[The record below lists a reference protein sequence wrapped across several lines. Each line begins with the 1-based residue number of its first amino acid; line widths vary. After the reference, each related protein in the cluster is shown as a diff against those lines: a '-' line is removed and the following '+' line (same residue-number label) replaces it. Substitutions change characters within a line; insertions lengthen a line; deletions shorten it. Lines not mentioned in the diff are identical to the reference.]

1 MVFLVLFAQVW
12 HDYRFN
18 SNFEDYRNIYRFE
31 WPEVYPDDYYSY
43 TSGIS
48 RPYIEAFEAC
58 SPDIE
63 VACDYKDIGGL
74 ELEKVLYNVDGTV
87 RTYDI
92 PQVETDSSF
101 PDVFSIEIIDG
112 SLEDYTVKNA
122 VLISENH
129 SKAIFGD
136 RSPVGERLTTE
147 FYINEYTIV
156 GVYKTLPE
164 NCSVINGLLVN
175 EGDDDLTLPNH
186 SSHCG
191 YFRLRDGAR
200 VEDVLESIRTTFRNM
215 VHNDAVAAGMGEK

>member
-1 MVFLVLFAQVW
+1 MRKTRISMLLNVIGMSVSLMVFLVLFAQVW

-31 WPEVYPDDYYSY
+31 WPEVYPDDHYSY
-43 TSGIS
+43 TSGIT

-112 SLEDYTVKNA
+112 SQEEDRIPAPGRDKLVCILCDHFPELLLGNKVVA
-122 VLISENH
+122 H
-129 SKAIFGD
+129 SLL
-136 RSPVGERLTTE
+136 LTGT
-147 FYINEYTIV
+147 
-156 GVYKTLPE
+156 G
-164 NCSVINGLLVN
+164 CASG
-175 EGDDDLTLPNH
+175 
-186 SSHCG
+186 C
-191 YFRLRDGAR
+191 
-200 VEDVLESIRTTFRNM
+200 
-215 VHNDAVAAGMGEK
+215 